1 MTANALTLDSTPAI
15 QTSTVLPDLA
25 QLGLRLG
32 LGGVFWAS
40 ARTKVDGLMTVSD
53 STFWLFEEEYALPV
67 ISSDIAAYLATYAE
81 HLFPLMLVV
90 GLGSRFAALGLFVMA
105 AVIQLFVY
113 PDALLSTHLGW
124 LAMAG
129 AVMVFGPGRFSLDHL
144 LARRWGRTVQS

>member
-15 QTSTVLPDLA
+15 QTSTVLPGLA

-40 ARTKVDGLMTVSD
+40 ARTKVDGLLTVSD

-144 LARRWGRTVQS
+144 LARRWGRVVQS